1 MSRLKKI
8 EGHLTFDDSSNF
20 EEFEK
25 TISLLQKRFTQIEP
39 APRAITSPASGTA
52 AAGTSAEQTKTSAPF
67 IVTLSFE
74 ERFTKPVYQR
84 IWESFE
90 EHLPTLE
97 EAFLKIAGAL
107 TPGTTTV
114 KFLADVASEFL
125 KKFTP
130 SATPSA
136 PGSPSPGTAGG
147 DHAER
152 RQAAFGRIATQIND
166 WQSKAAQPVKN
177 LTVTPTDVEG
187 IYDAVSSV
195 AASKEPPG
203 EFGLTQLVGW
213 LSPDANKG
221 VIPAVWKFE
230 IQGEVKY
237 EPAIYRDGGRFDVL
251 GPNGAQL
258 ATKWL
263 SADEIEALLDGV
275 PDVIKMEKVADLL
288 RALSRQSAKDE
299 QLRRSRTIRG
309 RFWLSDGKPFG
320 VRQVA
325 VLAPPAFDKVVGECC
340 TAEEIFPEDQT
351 GCCDDEDQRPEVIRT
366 PVALAFGHTDET
378 GYFELTYIEPKGW
391 GGPGRHFA
399 LVQISGVHAALAV
412 ALESDGTSVR
422 FPDPLLLQVNE
433 ALLHEP
439 ADDENS
445 IQWLDKESDHEDCGG
460 NCYSE
465 PNRALDEF
473 DFTVVVRTTDPLI
486 TQKCLK
492 QVNGK
497 ASLQSSNDEAFA
509 DGPSRLFRTGLNREH
524 RVIWDLDPVIAQ
536 AETIAHGRIL
546 TMKQV
551 WRADGYSLGDLLY
564 SLPLAPLQKKNI
576 AIIDWN
582 RSDSFRRD
590 ESQTNVDALSNYF
603 GRERDISEIAN
614 SAIHE
619 SLRGSSSSGSSSSSS
634 GGGISFPFLGFGS
647 ASGGSSGG
655 WSESSQDSTK
665 TLAAS
670 FLNSLR
676 DKTQQSANSYRAQ
689 HVTVVQQIDQSE
701 RQKIVTETV
710 ANRNACHALTIQY
723 FEVLRH
729 YKVDFEL
736 ASVRECLYIP
746 LPLDCFD
753 RDKVNRWR
761 SSIERGLIDS
771 VHVAGIRALE
781 RREQGYPYPKGQF
794 ADGNLERVGGEIS
807 LLLEFR
813 LPAGVSG
820 AKKDSPPVALPPGY
834 DDFQPYLQTC
844 LALDPEKRDDYFRA
858 TGVASIMA
866 RKIVSGLR
874 FYADASGTR
883 YDLKL
888 EAALATP
895 FTSGREHAV
904 NISLPQDWKA
914 PKVKRKD
921 VTSLVIESSVPIPD
935 EASVV
940 LKTVAFNYSTYGSN
954 FAVVPL
960 MMPNQRLSTT
970 ASGQVAARLMTP
982 LQFEET
988 KVLETEDKVAVDAL
1002 IRHLNENLEYYH
1014 KAIWWFMD
1022 QDRRFT
1028 LLDGFIA
1035 PHSGGRSVASVVENR
1050 LIGIIGNSL
1059 VMPVAPGIRLDYLND
1074 VTTKANDSS
1083 SSMDEL
1089 LEAYRPLI
1097 PNPAVRISV
1106 PTKGVF
1112 AESVMGR
1119 CNACEKIDNSRN
1131 WKYWEHPLP
1140 DEPTKIE
1147 PISTASRNQPVA
1159 NPTTAPMTAPI
1170 INQVHTTMQ
1179 SAPDPSGLGKMLDAI
1194 GNPNTFRD
1202 MAGLAGT
1209 QQGARE
1215 ALTSSFETTSKFG
1228 DLAAQAMMQA
1238 QDLIAKAVM
1247 TYFTGG
1253 LGAAS
1258 FLDSAPGMKQ
1268 SIGKDV
1274 KAGRITPQQGQQSIA
1289 RLNDALIDTIKSG
1302 EVRTLFDQPE
1312 ISEAVKAG
1320 ARKGAKVSATHGGSK
1335 VDIGEA
1341 PAQSEDEADE
1351 ESDRSRRPS
1360 FLNWLLP
1367 NAEARPARR
1376 NRSRPNQRT
1385 EVVKIA
1391 FKSNGE
1397 GTLTFGGRKVPCL
1410 GEPGE
1415 RYPKDL
1421 TVKNIEGEKG
1431 KGDWG
1436 HADKFRLWISGE
1448 GFVSGTNQPY
1458 PMYWSVKLV
1467 GDKGIFVHQG
1477 PDNLRD
1483 NGRPSGGCIHLAPPN
1498 AEDFYNWITGPTRIL
1513 ISYPWPGPGSTAS
1526 R

>member
-8 EGHLTFDDSSNF
+8 EGRLTLDNNLNL

-25 TISLLQKRFTQIEP
+25 TITLLQERFTQIEP
-39 APRAITSPASGTA
+39 APRAIPSPASGTA
-52 AAGTSAEQTKTSAPF
+52 AAEIPEEQTETSAPF

-74 ERFTKPVYQR
+74 ERFTRPFYQR
-84 IWESFE
+84 VWESFE

-97 EAFLKIAGAL
+97 EAFIKIAGAFS
-107 TPGTTTV
+107 PGTTTV
-114 KFLADVASEFL
+114 KFIADIASEFL
-125 KKFTP
+125 RKFTP
-130 SATPSA
+130 SSPTSA
-136 PGSPSPGTAGG
+136 PGSTSAAPGSPGTAGASQ
-147 DHAER
+147 AER
-152 RQAAFGRIATQIND
+152 KQAAFHRIAAQVND
-166 WQSKAAQPVKN
+166 WQSKAAEPVKN
-177 LTVTPTDVEG
+177 LKVTPTDVEG
-187 IYDAVSSV
+187 IYNAVSSV
-195 AASKEPPG
+195 AASKDTPSD
-203 EFGLTQLVGW
+203 FALTQLVGW
-213 LSPDANKG
+213 LSPDAEKG
-221 VIPAVWKFE
+221 AIPAVRKFE

-263 SADEIEALLDGV
+263 SATEIADLLDGGSN
-275 PDVIKMEKVADLL
+275 VIKMEKVADLL
-288 RALSRQSAKDE
+288 RALNRQSAKDE

-340 TAEEIFPEDQT
+340 TAEEIFPEDDSV
-351 GCCDDEDQRPEVIRT
+351 CCDDEDDRPAVIRT

-391 GGPGRHFA
+391 GGSGCQFA

-433 ALLHEP
+433 ALLHGP

-473 DFTVVVRTTDPLI
+473 EFSVVVRTTDPLI
-486 TQKCLK
+486 TRKSLK
-492 QVNGK
+492 LVDGI
-497 ASLQSSNDEAFA
+497 AVLESSEGMNPD
-509 DGPSRLFRTGLNREH
+509 RLFRTGLNRDH
-524 RVIWDLDPVIAQ
+524 RVVWDLDPVIAQ

-576 AIIDWN
+576 AVIDWN

-619 SLRGSSSSGSSSSSS
+619 SLRGSSSSGSRSSSS
-634 GGGISFPFLGFGS
+634 GGGFSLPFLGFGS
-647 ASGGSSGG
+647 SSGGSSGG
-655 WSESSQDSTK
+655 WSESSQDSTR

-701 RQKIVTETV
+701 QQKIVTETV

-753 RDKVNRWR
+753 RNKINRWR
-761 SSIERGLIDS
+761 SSIERGLIDTA
-771 VHVAGIRALE
+771 HVAGIRALE
-781 RREQGYPYPKGQF
+781 RNEQGYPYPKGQF
-794 ADGNLERVGGEIS
+794 ADGNLERIDGEIS
-807 LLLEFR
+807 FQLEFR
-813 LPAGVSG
+813 LPASVSQ
-820 AKKDSPPVALPPGY
+820 AKKDSPPVVLPAGY

-844 LALDPEKRDDYFRA
+844 LALEPAERDEYFRA
-858 TGVASIMA
+858 TGVASVMA
-866 RKIVSGLR
+866 RRIISGLQL
-874 FYADASGTR
+874 YADASGTR
-883 YDLKL
+883 HDLKL
-888 EAALATP
+888 EATLVTP

-904 NISLPQDWKA
+904 NISLQQNWKA

-921 VTSLVIESSVPIPD
+921 ITSLIIESSVPIPD
-935 EASVV
+935 EASVM
-940 LKTVAFNYSTYGSN
+940 LKSAAFNYSTYGSN
-954 FAVVPL
+954 FALVP
-960 MMPNQRLSTT
+960 PVTANQRLWTT

-988 KVLETEDKVAVDAL
+988 KILETEDKAAVLAL
-1002 IRHLNENLEYYH
+1002 VRHLNENLEYYH

-1022 QDRRFT
+1022 QDRRYT

-1035 PHSGGRSVASVVENR
+1035 PHAGGRSVASVVENR

-1059 VMPVAPGIRLDYLND
+1059 VMPLASGIRLDYLND
-1074 VTTKANDSS
+1074 VTTKDNDSS
-1083 SSMDEL
+1083 SGKDEL

-1140 DEPTKIE
+1140 DEPTKID
-1147 PISTASRNQPVA
+1147 PISTTSRNQPVT
-1159 NPTTAPMTAPI
+1159 NPTATPMTAPI

-1179 SAPDPSGLGKMLDAI
+1179 AAPDPSGLGKILDTI

-1228 DLAAQAMMQA
+1228 DLAARAMMQA

-1258 FLDSAPGMKQ
+1258 FLDSTPGMKQ

-1289 RLNDALIDTIKSG
+1289 RLNDALIDTVKASG
-1302 EVRTLFDQPE
+1302 VRTLFDQPE

-1320 ARKGAKVSATHGGSK
+1320 ARNGAKVSATHGGSK

-1341 PAQSEDEADE
+1341 PAHSEDEADGD
-1351 ESDRSRRPS
+1351 SDSRRS
-1360 FLNWLLP
+1360 WLRNWLLP

-1376 NRSRPNQRT
+1376 NKSRPNQRT
-1385 EVVKIA
+1385 EAVKIA

-1421 TVKNIEGEKG
+1421 TVKNIEGERG

-1436 HADKFRLWISGE
+1436 HADKFKLWISRE

-1483 NGRPSGGCIHLAPPN
+1483 NEGPSGGCIHLAPPN

-1513 ISYPWPGPGSTAS
+1513 ISYPWRGPGSTGS

>member
-8 EGHLTFDDSSNF
+8 EGRLTFADDANFKEF
-20 EEFEK
+20 EE
-25 TISLLQKRFTQIEP
+25 TIYQLRKRFTPIAAAQEIAPP
-39 APRAITSPASGTA
+39 AVPVPGAKTPAAGVPATVSSAPPASA
-52 AAGTSAEQTKTSAPF
+52 LF
-67 IVTLSFE
+67 IVTLTFE
-74 ERFTKPVYQR
+74 ESYTKPVYQK
-84 IWESFE
+84 IWEAFE
-90 EHLPTLE
+90 ENLPKLE
-97 EAFLKIAGAL
+97 EAFLKIAGAF
-107 TPGTTTV
+107 TPGTTAV
-114 KFLADVASEFL
+114 RFIGDIASEFL
-125 KKFTP
+125 EKLTAPSTP
-130 SATPSA
+130 GSTSPS
-136 PGSPSPGTAGG
+136 PGSPSSGTTGG
-147 DHAER
+147 DQATR
-152 RQAAFGRIATQIND
+152 RQAAFDRIAAQIND
-166 WQSKAAQPVKN
+166 WQSKSAAPVKN
-177 LTVTPTDVEG
+177 LKVTRTDVEG
-187 IYDAVSSV
+187 IYNAVSSV
-195 AASKEPPG
+195 AASKDPPG
-203 EFGLTQLVGW
+203 AFGLTQLVGW
-213 LSPDANKG
+213 LSPEAEKDSSA
-221 VIPAVWKFE
+221 PSWPFE

-237 EPAIYRDGGRFDVL
+237 ESAIYRDGGRFDVL

-258 ATKWL
+258 ASKWL
-263 SADEIEALLDGV
+263 SADEIEALLDGSEDKV
-275 PDVIKMEKVADLL
+275 EMEKVADLL
-288 RALSRQSAKDE
+288 QALNRQSAKDE

-309 RFWLSDGKPFG
+309 RLWLSDGQPFG

-325 VLAPPAFDKVVGECC
+325 ILAPPAFDKNVGECC
-340 TAEEIFPEDQT
+340 TADEIFPEDAN
-351 GCCDDEDQRPEVIRT
+351 GCCDDEDERPEVIQT

-378 GYFELTYIEPKGW
+378 GYFELSYIEPQGW
-391 GGPGRHFA
+391 GEAGPRFA

-412 ALESDGTSVR
+412 ALESSGKTVR

-433 ALLHEP
+433 ALLHAP
-439 ADDENS
+439 DEEDS
-445 IQWLDKESDHEDCGG
+445 IQWLEKESDHEDCGG

-473 DFTVVVRTTDPLI
+473 DFSVVVRTTDPLI
-486 TQKCLK
+486 TRKCLK
-492 QVNGK
+492 LVDGK
-497 ASLQSSNDEAFA
+497 ATLESSEAMKP
-509 DGPSRLFRTGLNREH
+509 DRVFRTGLNRDH
-524 RVIWDLDPVIAQ
+524 RVVWDLDPVVAQ

-619 SLRGSSSSGSSSSSS
+619 SLRGSSSSGSRSSSS

-647 ASGGSSGG
+647 ASGGSSGSS
-655 WSESSQDSTK
+655 SESSQDSTK

-753 RDKVNRWR
+753 TEKVNRWR
-761 SSIERGLIDS
+761 SSIERGLIDT
-771 VHVAGIRALE
+771 VHVVGIRALE
-781 RREQGYPYPKGQF
+781 RSESGYPYPKGQF
-794 ADGNLERVGGEIS
+794 ADGTLDRLGGEIS

-813 LPAGVSG
+813 LPASVSA
-820 AKKDSPPVALPPGY
+820 AKAGETPPLPPGY
-834 DDFQPYLQTC
+834 EEFQPYLQTC
-844 LALDPEKRDDYFRA
+844 LALDQKDRDAYFEA
-858 TGVASIMA
+858 TVAPIMA

-874 FYADASGTR
+874 FFADASGTR

-921 VTSLVIESSVPIPD
+921 ITSLVIESGVPIPD
-935 EASVV
+935 DASVV
-940 LKTVAFNYSTYGSN
+940 LKTATFNYSTYGSN
-954 FAVVPL
+954 FALVPP
-960 MMPNQRLSTT
+960 MIPNQR
-970 ASGQVAARLMTP
+970 VATNSPARLMTP

-988 KVLETEDKVAVDAL
+988 KVLEAEDKVAAAAL

-1028 LLDGFIA
+1028 LLDSFIA

-1050 LIGIIGNSL
+1050 LVGIIGNSL

-1074 VTTKANDSS
+1074 VEKKDKDTSS
-1083 SSMDEL
+1083 AGTDEL

-1140 DEPTKIE
+1140 DEPTVIE
-1147 PISTASRNQPVA
+1147 PISTASRNQPVT
-1159 NPTTAPMTAPI
+1159 NPTATPMTSPI

-1179 SAPDPSGLGKMLDAI
+1179 SAPDPSGLGKMLDVI
-1194 GNPNTFRD
+1194 GNPNTSRD

-1209 QQGARE
+1209 QQGARD
-1215 ALTSSFETTSKFG
+1215 ALAASFETTSKFG

-1238 QDLIAKAVM
+1238 QELIAKAVM

-1268 SIGKDV
+1268 SVGKDV
-1274 KAGRITPQQGQQSIA
+1274 KAGRITPQQGQQSIS
-1289 RLNDALIDTIKSG
+1289 RINDALTDVFRSSG
-1302 EVRTLFDQPE
+1302 SGNRTLFDHPE

-1320 ARKGAKVSATHGGSK
+1320 ARKGAALSATHGGSR
-1335 VDIGEA
+1335 VDIGETSG
-1341 PAQSEDEADE
+1341 QSDDEADE
-1351 ESDRSRRPS
+1351 ESDRDRPR
-1360 FLNWLLP
+1360 FLSWLLP
-1367 NAEARPARR
+1367 NAEARTNRR
-1376 NRSRPNQRT
+1376 STTPEYEQ
-1385 EVVKIA
+1385 IA
-1391 FKSNGE
+1391 TITFKANGQ
-1397 GTLTFGGRKVPCL
+1397 GTLTYGEKSVPCS
-1410 GEPGE
+1410 GMPGIN
-1415 RYPKDL
+1415 YPKKH
-1421 TVKNIEGEKG
+1421 VVNAIEGKQWDEK
-1431 KGDWG
+1431 
-1436 HADKFRLWISGE
+1436 ADKYRLWRSARYG
-1448 GFVSGTNQPY
+1448 GVRMP
-1458 PMYWSVKLV
+1458 WSVRLMKA
-1467 GDKGIFVHQG
+1467 DGIFIHQF
-1477 PDNLRD
+1477 PVDVE
-1483 NGRPSGGCIHLAPPN
+1483 SHGCIHLDPPN
-1498 AEDFYNWITGPTRIL
+1498 AKDFYDWIDVPTQIR
-1513 ISYPWPGPGSTAS
+1513 ISYPWTPTKP
-1526 R
+1526 

>member
-8 EGHLTFDDSSNF
+8 EGLLTFGDDADF
-20 EEFEK
+20 EKFEK
-25 TISLLQKRFTQIEP
+25 TISQLQTKFSQI
-39 APRAITSPASGTA
+39 APVQGAITPLAPETR
-52 AAGTSAEQTKTSAPF
+52 TSAPF
-67 IVTLSFE
+67 IVALTFE

-84 IWESFE
+84 IWERIE
-90 EHLPTLE
+90 EELPKLE
-97 EAFLKIAGAL
+97 ETFLKIASAAAPGA
-107 TPGTTTV
+107 GTV
-114 KFLADVASEFL
+114 KLFADVVREFLAQFA
-125 KKFTP
+125 K
-130 SATPSA
+130 SAAAHLPDSKED
-136 PGSPSPGTAGG
+136 TAAAKQ
-147 DHAER
+147 DDQDKTR
-152 RQAAFGRIATQIND
+152 KAAFDQIAARIKS
-166 WQSKAAQPVKN
+166 WQSKTDQPFKD
-177 LTVTPTDVEG
+177 LDVTPTDVETVFN
-187 IYDAVSSV
+187 AVSSV
-195 AASKEPPG
+195 AAGTEPG
-203 EFGLTQLVGW
+203 GAYDLTQLVGW
-213 LSPDANKG
+213 LSPEAAKG
-221 VIPAVWKFE
+221 ATRAWNFE
-230 IQGEVKY
+230 IQGEVRY
-237 EPAIYRDGGRFDVL
+237 ATASYRDGGRFDVL

-263 SADEIEALLDGV
+263 SAEEIEGLLEGSQTKV
-275 PDVIKMEKVADLL
+275 EMEQSADLL
-288 RALSRQSAKDE
+288 QALD
-299 QLRRSRTIRG
+299 RRSAADERLKQTRAIRG
-309 RFWLSDGKPFG
+309 RFWLSNGKLFG

-325 VLAPPAFDKVVGECC
+325 IFAPPAFDKVVGECC
-340 TAEEIFPEDQT
+340 TSEEILPDEEA
-351 GCCDDEDQRPEVIRT
+351 GCCDDEDERPEVIRA
-366 PVALAFGHTDET
+366 PVALAFGQTDET
-378 GYFELTYIEPKGW
+378 GYFEISYIEPQGW
-391 GGPGRHFA
+391 DKAGPRFA

-412 ALESDGTSVR
+412 ALEKTGGKTVR

-433 ALLHEP
+433 ALLRTP
-439 ADDENS
+439 DEEDS
-445 IQWLDKESDHEDCGG
+445 IQWLDKETDHDDCGG

-473 DFTVVVRTTDPLI
+473 DFSVVVRTTDPLI
-486 TQKCLK
+486 TRKSLK
-492 QVNGK
+492 LVNGK
-497 ASLQSSNDEAFA
+497 ASLESSNDEAFA
-509 DGPSRLFRTGLNREH
+509 EGPSRLFRTGLNRDH
-524 RVIWDLDPVIAQ
+524 RVVWDRDPLIAQ
-536 AETIAHGRIL
+536 AETIAHGRVL

-590 ESQTNVDALSNYF
+590 EAQTNVDALSNYF

-619 SLRGSSSSGSSSSSS
+619 SLRGSSSSGSRSSSS

-647 ASGGSSGG
+647 ASGGSSGSS
-655 WSESSQDSTK
+655 SESSQDSTK
-665 TLAAS
+665 TLAAT

-689 HVTVVQQIDQSE
+689 HVTVVQQIEQSE

-746 LPLDCFD
+746 LPLDTFD
-753 RDKVNRWR
+753 TEKVNRWR
-761 SSIERGLIDS
+761 SSIERGLVDS

-781 RREQGYPYPKGQF
+781 RSENGYPYPKGQF

-807 LLLEFR
+807 LVLEFR
-813 LPAGVSG
+813 LPASVSG

-844 LALDPEKRDDYFRA
+844 LALDPEKRDEYFRA
-858 TGVASIMA
+858 TGVASTMA

-895 FTSGREHAV
+895 FTSGREYAV

-921 VTSLVIESSVPIPD
+921 ITSLVIESSVPIPD
-935 EASVV
+935 EASVL
-940 LKTVAFNYSTYGSN
+940 LKTAAFNYSTYGSN
-954 FAVVPL
+954 FALVPL

-988 KVLETEDKVAVDAL
+988 KVLETEDKVAVVAL

-1028 LLDGFIA
+1028 LLDSFIA

-1050 LIGIIGNSL
+1050 LVGIIGNSL

-1074 VTTKANDSS
+1074 VETKDKDSS
-1083 SSMDEL
+1083 AGTDEL

-1140 DEPTKIE
+1140 DEPTAIE
-1147 PISTASRNQPVA
+1147 PISTASRNQPVT
-1159 NPTTAPMTAPI
+1159 NPTATPMTAPI

-1179 SAPDPSGLGKMLDAI
+1179 SVPDPSGLGKMLDVI
-1194 GNPNTFRD
+1194 GNPNTSRD
-1202 MAGLAGT
+1202 MAGLPGT

-1215 ALTSSFETTSKFG
+1215 ALAASFDTTSKFG

-1268 SIGKDV
+1268 SVGKDV
-1274 KAGRITPQQGQQSIA
+1274 KAGRITPQQGRQSIA
-1289 RLNDALIDTIKSG
+1289 RINDAVTDAFKSSANK
-1302 EVRTLFDQPE
+1302 TLFDQPE
-1312 ISEAVKAG
+1312 ISEAIKAG

-1341 PAQSEDEADE
+1341 PGQSDDEADE
-1351 ESDRSRRPS
+1351 EPDRGRPWP
-1360 FLNWLLP
+1360 LNWLLP
-1367 NAEARPARR
+1367 NAEART
-1376 NRSRPNQRT
+1376 NGRSPRPTRSQPQPT
-1385 EVVKIA
+1385 SGTQSVKIA
-1391 FKSNGE
+1391 LKRNGE
-1397 GTLTFGGRKVPCL
+1397 GTLTYGGKTVPCL
-1410 GEPGE
+1410 GMPGTM
-1415 RYPKDL
+1415 YPNDI
-1421 TVKNIEGEKG
+1421 TIQNIEGEQN
-1431 KGDWG
+1431 KGDYEG
-1436 HADKFRLWISGE
+1436 AYKFPLWISSKY
-1448 GFVSGTNQPY
+1448 FT
-1458 PMYWSVKLV
+1458 
-1467 GDKGIFVHQG
+1467 
-1477 PDNLRD
+1477 
-1483 NGRPSGGCIHLAPPN
+1483 NGRPSRMPWAVLVWPEEGIFIHEWPDGARSHGCIHLSPGT
-1498 AEDFYNWITGPTRIL
+1498 AEDFYNWIKGPTRIQ
-1513 ISYPWPGPGSTAS
+1513 ISYPWKQPSADS
-1526 R
+1526 